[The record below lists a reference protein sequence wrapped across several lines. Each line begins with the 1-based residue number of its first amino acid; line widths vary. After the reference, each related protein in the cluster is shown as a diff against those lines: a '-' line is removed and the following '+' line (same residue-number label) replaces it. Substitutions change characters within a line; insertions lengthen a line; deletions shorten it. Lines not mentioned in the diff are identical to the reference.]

1 MMRYLCCHCTLN
13 AAEFAGGKDLLSTEL
28 CDAGCPEVGPFVQP
42 TEGTKRPRNGGVG
55 WNLLAPWKR
64 KTDSSTAPTPDLTP
78 LRPWTGDLRP
88 GEQWTRLPMNVF
100 LNEGC
105 EGRWPRHATIP
116 IPINPSRTQA
126 VEAQAANDSI
136 PLSASWVLFRSAMA
150 ILPGQAVPWA
160 APTQPRATPIL
171 RGWRPPVECHHLNTI
186 TLKSTH
192 PPLVIPIDKQQRLSR
207 QQASFPVGFNL
218 VAVRPPIAT
227 PPGAVL
233 CSARAGGQSVGYGYA
248 ASASVPPISIRPRLL
263 KHVCRGMATC
273 RRTSRSSAVLH
284 TARGR

>member
-1 MMRYLCCHCTLN
+1 MPPFPFPSIHLAPKPLRRKRPTTP
-13 AAEFAGGKDLLSTEL
+13 FLSAHHGF
-28 CDAGCPEVGPFVQP
+28 CFVQP
-42 TEGTKRPRNGGVG
+42 WPFC
-55 WNLLAPWKR
+55 
-64 KTDSSTAPTPDLTP
+64 PDK
-78 LRPWTGDLRP
+78 
-88 GEQWTRLPMNVF
+88 V
-100 LNEGC
+100 
-105 EGRWPRHATIP
+105 
-116 IPINPSRTQA
+116 
-126 VEAQAANDSI
+126 
-136 PLSASWVLFRSAMA
+136 
-150 ILPGQAVPWA
+150 VPWA

-207 QQASFPVGFNL
+207 QQASFPVEFNL